1 MSTPADRASSTRSAP
16 VSAPASPAQ
25 GAQNGPR
32 GPYAKSSD
40 TRQRILDAALEVA
53 SELGFHRAS
62 VAKIAERAG
71 VAVGNLHY
79 HFGSRDELLRELMES
94 LVEELHAQVQ
104 AALPEGGSV
113 IDREEAALRTYLAYE
128 HRHPGWIRL
137 SEEVRIHHP
146 DLSREG
152 VALWLALFR
161 EGIEQA
167 IARGEL
173 HAMDDAEVAALA
185 HFLLGTRYFL
195 DQMIEGVDG
204 RPYPGDEV
212 VVRTYLDFVQGGL
225 TK

>member
-1 MSTPADRASSTRSAP
+1 
-16 VSAPASPAQ
+16 VSSPA
-25 GAQNGPR
+25 AQSGPR

-40 TRQRILDAALEVA
+40 TRARILEAALEVA
-53 SELGFHRAS
+53 SERGFHRAS
-62 VAKIAERAG
+62 VARIAERAG

-94 LVEELHAQVQ
+94 LMEELHAEVQ
-104 AALPEGGSV
+104 AALPEDGSV
-113 IDREEAALRTYLAYE
+113 LEREEAALRTYLAYV
-128 HRHPGWIRL
+128 HRHPGWVRL

-146 DLSREG
+146 DLYQQG

-167 IARGEL
+167 VARGEL
-173 HAMDDAEVAALA
+173 REMSGDEIAATA

-204 RPYPGDEV
+204 RPYPGDEL
-212 VVRTYLDFVQGGL
+212 VVRAYLSFVQGGL
-225 TK
+225 TR

>member
-1 MSTPADRASSTRSAP
+1 MS
-16 VSAPASPAQ
+16 SPA
-25 GAQNGPR
+25 AQSGPR

-40 TRQRILDAALEVA
+40 TRARILEAALEVA
-53 SELGFHRAS
+53 SERGFHRAS
-62 VAKIAERAG
+62 VARIAERAG

-94 LVEELHAQVQ
+94 LMEELHAEVQ
-104 AALPEGGSV
+104 AALPEDGSV
-113 IDREEAALRTYLAYE
+113 LEREEAALRTYLAYV
-128 HRHPGWIRL
+128 HRHPGWVRL

-146 DLSREG
+146 DLYQQG

-167 IARGEL
+167 VARGEL
-173 HAMDDAEVAALA
+173 REMSGDEIAATA

-204 RPYPGDEV
+204 RPYPGDEL
-212 VVRTYLDFVQGGL
+212 VVRAYLSFVQGGL
-225 TK
+225 TR

>member
-1 MSTPADRASSTRSAP
+1 MSSSA
-16 VSAPASPAQ
+16 AQ
-25 GAQNGPR
+25 SGPR

-53 SELGFHRAS
+53 SERGFHRAS
-62 VAKIAERAG
+62 VARIAERAG

-94 LVEELHAQVQ
+94 LVEELHAEVQ
-104 AALPEGGSV
+104 AALPEAGSV
-113 IDREEAALRTYLAYE
+113 LEREEAALRTYLAYV
-128 HRHPGWIRL
+128 HRHPGWVRL

-146 DLSREG
+146 DLYQEG

-161 EGIEQA
+161 EGLEQA
-167 IARGEL
+167 IGRGEL
-173 HAMDDAEVAALA
+173 RAMSEDEIAATA

-195 DQMIEGVDG
+195 DQMIAGVDG
-204 RPYPGDEV
+204 RPYPGDELV
-212 VVRTYLDFVQGGL
+212 IRTYLNFVQGGL